1 MGGKNGSQ
9 NCSEGTD
16 NSGNAVSDDDGGIYR
31 QRAGSR
37 LRDRRDIEH
46 FVFLQPLELF
56 HVFLFHKGDNDKT
69 AAKSAGAQDEHG
81 FKQTHSL
88 L

>member
-1 MGGKNGSQ
+1 MVPKI
-9 NCSEGTD
+9 
-16 NSGNAVSDDDGGIYR
+16 AVREPTTPAMRYPMMTEAFTGRGR
-31 QRAGSR
+31 GSR

-81 FKQTHSL
+81 FKQNP
-88 L
+88 